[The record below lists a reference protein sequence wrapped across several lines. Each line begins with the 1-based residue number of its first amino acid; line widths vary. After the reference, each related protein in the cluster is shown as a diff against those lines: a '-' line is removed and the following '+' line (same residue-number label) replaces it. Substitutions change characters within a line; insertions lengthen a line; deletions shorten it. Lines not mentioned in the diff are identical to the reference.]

1 MSPWKAA
8 KLQTLIRLTKL
19 DCQTITASIKQYYN
33 DYQRYPTRKE
43 QKANTDGSDLTYNS
57 EAASNSD
64 AIVILMANSQLSDVN
79 QGHRRNPKKFR
90 YFDPKMVEG
99 QNSHGVGSDGIF
111 RDPWGNP
118 YIITVDFN
126 GNNKCFDF
134 FCGNPV
140 VSGNGTDRLGHYGL
154 LREAI
159 NEKEQFYL
167 PGTVMVWSKGP
178 DRKADPTINA
188 QKDVYRDNVVG

>member
-1 MSPWKAA
+1 CR
-8 KLQTLIRLTKL
+8 I
-19 DCQTITASIKQYYN
+19 DCVTISTSIKLYY
-33 DYQRYPTRKE
+33 YHYLCYPTRKG

-79 QGHRRNPKKFR
+79 QGHLRNPKKFR

-99 QNSHGVGSDGIF
+99 KNSHRVGSDGVF

-126 GNNKCFDF
+126 GDGKCCDF
-134 FCGNPV
+134 F
-140 VSGNGTDRLGHYGL
+140 
-154 LREAI
+154 
-159 NEKEQFYL
+159 
-167 PGTVMVWSKGP
+167 MVIPKLQETGRTNSVISVFHVRP
-178 DRKADPTINA
+178 
-188 QKDVYRDNVVG
+188 

>member
-1 MSPWKAA
+1 MRHIKIYTGNWRSIRSNQEHEIYTFNLNHWLGAVWLWEKTAKRMSPWKAA

-99 QNSHGVGSDGIF
+99 KNSHGVGSDGVF

-126 GNNKCFDF
+126 GDGKCCDF
-134 FCGNPV
+134 F
-140 VSGNGTDRLGHYGL
+140 L
-154 LREAI
+154 
-159 NEKEQFYL
+159 
-167 PGTVMVWSKGP
+167 W
-178 DRKADPTINA
+178 
-188 QKDVYRDNVVG
+188 